1 MHTGRGHHIG
11 RLLQGCELTGC
22 RCGGV
27 TLAQIDRLEQGH
39 DLDTPIDRPVS
50 WLQIVAGEACR
61 PKTANTWQTGFAF
74 LLALLTFGSCLQLG
88 LSSNISLL
96 PAVRLQPCILH
107 HSCVKSVERSCVSP
121 LLSTAP

>member
-1 MHTGRGHHIG
+1 V
-11 RLLQGCELTGC
+11 L
-22 RCGGV
+22 
-27 TLAQIDRLEQGH
+27 
-39 DLDTPIDRPVS
+39 

-96 PAVRLQPCILH
+96 PAVRC
-107 HSCVKSVERSCVSP
+107 RSCVV
-121 LLSTAP
+121 ACVEQGDMQ

>member
-1 MHTGRGHHIG
+1 LAPADAISAEH
-11 RLLQGCELTGC
+11 LL
-22 RCGGV
+22 
-27 TLAQIDRLEQGH
+27 
-39 DLDTPIDRPVS
+39 S

-96 PAVRLQPCILH
+96 PAVRPQPYCYII
-107 HSCVKSVERSCVSP
+107 
-121 LLSTAP
+121 STLTSYQGSKE